1 MINVSSISGLDFKED
16 GRGLAVTDWDHDGD
30 VDLWVTNR
38 TAPGVRVL
46 RNQAAKTQ
54 HFLSLQLVGT
64 RCNRDAIGARVV
76 LLGRSPI
83 STQSLRAGDA
93 FISQSSKTLHFGL
106 GGNATLSGIEV
117 RWPDGTTETIE
128 GLKADR
134 HYQFTQGAGSA
145 VLIDRPSHA
154 QLVAKPS
161 QAAPVSGSARIVA
174 YSRLPLPKA
183 ELTSFLGQTVTVG
196 GHQLGKPP
204 LVNLWGSWCSPCIR
218 ELEEM
223 TRRHAELVDQGV
235 EIRAVSVDLLGQEH
249 RSEDQARAVA
259 KKLALPFP
267 VLWATEGFIDGL
279 EATQRVLMDEQ
290 TPLPLPS
297 SFLLDAQGR
306 VAVVYRG
313 PVTVEQLLADLD
325 LLKVA
330 SDQLGDIATP
340 FTGKRRAWP
349 MPVDPIQIALKL
361 FEGEDAALV
370 RRYTGQLIE
379 LAETKGP
386 GHETMNVA
394 ELHYFMGTLLEDA
407 KQDQR
412 SVSAY
417 QFAIKRD
424 PKHVQAHHNLARVLT
439 RLGKHSVAATYYQKA
454 LSLNP
459 NDLELFFETATALY
473 GLSQVERAVTML
485 QTHVQRHPKDLR
497 GLRLLSWIYATAKDP
512 AHRNAAEALELAQS
526 AISVSSPNDPVSA
539 DVLAAALAETGAFDK
554 ALTVLDTAIKS
565 AGDSARLEAMKRHR
579 AAYAVKQPWRE

>member
-38 TAPGVRVL
+38 TAPAVRVL
-46 RNQAAKTQ
+46 RNQATRFQ
-54 HFLSLQLVGT
+54 HFLSLQLTGT
-64 RCNRDAIGARVV
+64 HCNRDAIGARVT
-76 LLGRSPI
+76 LLVDSPI
-83 STQSLRAGDA
+83 SMQTLRAGDA
-93 FISQSSKTLHFGL
+93 FVSQSSKTLHFGL
-106 GGNATLSGIEV
+106 GSNATLSGIEV

-128 GLKADR
+128 GLEADR
-134 HYQFTQGAGSA
+134 HYQITQGTSSA
-145 VLIDRPSHA
+145 ILIKRPSHT
-154 QLVAKPS
+154 QVAEKPS
-161 QAAPVSGSARIVA
+161 LAAPVSGTSRIVA

-183 ELTSFLGQTVTVG
+183 RLTNFSGQAVAVG
-196 GHQLGKPP
+196 GHQLGKPL
-204 LVNLWGSWCSPCIR
+204 LVNLWGSWCSPCIK

-223 TRRHAELVDQGV
+223 TRRHAELVEQGL
-235 EIRAVSVDLLGQEH
+235 EIRAVNVDLLGQDSPDET
-249 RSEDQARAVA
+249 QARAVA

-267 VLWATEGFIDGL
+267 VLWATEGFIDSL

-313 PVTVEQLLADLD
+313 PVTVEQILADLD
-325 LLKVA
+325 LLRTPQ
-330 SDQLGDIATP
+330 DRLGDIATP

-349 MPVDPIQIALKL
+349 KPIDPIQVALKL
-361 FEGEDAALV
+361 FEDEDAALV

-386 GHETMNVA
+386 GHETMNAA

-424 PKHVQAHHNLARVLT
+424 PKHVQAHQNLARVLT
-439 RLGKHSVAATYYQKA
+439 RLGKQSAAANYYQKA
-454 LSLNP
+454 LSFNP

-473 GLSQVERAVTML
+473 GLGQVERAVTML

-497 GLRLLSWIYATAKDP
+497 GLKLLSWIYATTKEP
-512 AHRNAAEALELAQS
+512 AFRNGTKALQLAQS
-526 AISVSSPNDPVSA
+526 AIAVSSPSDHVTA
-539 DVLAAALAETGAFDK
+539 DVFAAALAETGAFDK
-554 ALTVLDTAIKS
+554 ALTVLDKSIKS